1 MLRKSA
7 THLEIDIR
15 KDKRRQL
22 QLNTSMWT
30 LILLTLVACTLACDP
45 KIIVVEK
52 DVMLRLRVNHCL
64 TDLTAEDLAGRPC
77 LASVVE
83 SLRRADLGQQV
94 GCFHM
99 RYRDQYDSIPV
110 QIDRRENGERT
121 VANTRDAT
129 LDLPDD
135 PGVMSEVVMQW
146 LFLEAPTPEKCAAL
160 PLDAECANTPDCFF
174 AVGPATTLPDRIV
187 SGQNIAGVC
196 QYSTPDGVG
205 LFHPEVCDERDNNC
219 DGVIDNAPEC
229 MNQPVRP
236 VEPGDS
242 SALQSPC
249 VDSRDCNP
257 SQPICIDGL
266 CRSCWPELLEC
277 QSVRQP
283 FCTPDGICRG
293 CQNDAECSNGS
304 FCDLGTGAC
313 IECRGNVDCPAL
325 RPFCRADGLCDG
337 CNPALGDLCPDGQS
351 CLADGTCG
359 QCASSQSCP
368 ISAPYCND
376 ETNLCEGCVSE
387 SDCQEGYRCFEN
399 LCRECTQP
407 GVDRLCQSPNAPICD
422 VETYTC
428 RACVSDEECGEYAYC
443 YQGACRGCSPST
455 NLGCEDLGR
464 ICNPNGFSCGACTLD
479 DQCAEFFPDAPYC
492 NLQTGVC
499 GACALGT
506 NRGCLDGS
514 PICTEVE
521 NGVVCQPCTDDAS
534 CSGMAGAICDEGR
547 CVACADNGD
556 CEGQVCVTVSGSRIC
571 AECNPEAALGENRC
585 PNERPQCGGNGVCVQ
600 CETNEH
606 CARDEPIC
614 EGNICRRCEVDAD
627 CAFDNRVCARGRCRV
642 CDGSR
647 SNPDDPSLD
656 FGCTPE
662 FPNCTIGDARCIR

>member
-1 MLRKSA
+1 MP
-7 THLEIDIR
+7 I
-15 KDKRRQL
+15 
-22 QLNTSMWT
+22 
-30 LILLTLVACTLACDP
+30 
-45 KIIVVEK
+45 
-52 DVMLRLRVNHCL
+52 
-64 TDLTAEDLAGRPC
+64 
-77 LASVVE
+77 
-83 SLRRADLGQQV
+83 
-94 GCFHM
+94 
-99 RYRDQYDSIPV
+99 
-110 QIDRRENGERT
+110 
-121 VANTRDAT
+121 
-129 LDLPDD
+129 
-135 PGVMSEVVMQW
+135 
-146 LFLEAPTPEKCAAL
+146 
-160 PLDAECANTPDCFF
+160 
-174 AVGPATTLPDRIV
+174 
-187 SGQNIAGVC
+187 
-196 QYSTPDGVG
+196 
-205 LFHPEVCDERDNNC
+205 
-219 DGVIDNAPEC
+219 
-229 MNQPVRP
+229 
-236 VEPGDS
+236 GDS
-242 SALQSPC
+242 L
-249 VDSRDCNP
+249 
-257 SQPICIDGL
+257 
-266 CRSCWPELLEC
+266 
-277 QSVRQP
+277 
-283 FCTPDGICRG
+283 CTPDGIKWL
-293 CQNDAECSNGS
+293 QNDAECSNGS

-313 IECRGNVDCPAL
+313 IECRGNVIVSPYG
-325 RPFCRADGLCDG
+325 PFADGLCDG

-656 FGCTPE
+656 FSDARLSFRSKIIGSPMYSITYRSALMYLLISCLPGCGEEKENRVRATSSSTPVDSGQARDGGHTPTDAGMPDDASAQDDASVQDDAAVVVQTVSSLSAE
-662 FPNCTIGDARCIR
+662 AWSQLCTSLAGTIQSADRPDQDLKFGYCVGQDTAEVEDYASVEAAECGEKILECIDGVGDAYQPPLAMCENTDEPPADCEISADEFDSCMRQLTRS